1 MDHASAPISS
11 PPWISPARADAA
23 EGLPLLAVRQRSAAV
38 RHSRAHRHAR
48 GQLLGADEGLLSV
61 EAGDSRWVVPAG
73 HAVWIPPGVSH
84 AARSHG
90 PFAGWSLY
98 VVPAACAALPPAP
111 CVVCPSALLR
121 EGMARLAAWPA
132 TGPDARRQRL
142 EAVMFDEL
150 AALVPVAW
158 ELPMPSERRLRRI
171 AQALCDHPANG
182 RSLPEWARWA
192 GLSPRSVSRHFVA
205 ETGLSFTAW
214 RQRVRLMRALQ
225 WLAEGKP
232 VAVTAWDL
240 GYENPSA
247 FIALFR
253 RAFGMTPGQY
263 LAGQGAL
270 TQSA

>member
-1 MDHASAPISS
+1 M
-11 PPWISPARADAA
+11 
-23 EGLPLLAVRQRSAAV
+23 PLLAVRQRSAAV
-38 RHSRAHRHAR
+38 RHTRAHRHAR
-48 GQLLGADEGLLSV
+48 GQLLGTDSGLLSV
-61 EAGDSRWVVPAG
+61 EAGNSRWAVSAG

-84 AARSHG
+84 AVRSHG

-98 VVPAACAALPPAP
+98 VAPAACAALPSAP

-121 EGMARLAAWPA
+121 EGMARLAAWPS
-132 TGPDARRQRL
+132 TGADARLRRL

-150 AALVPVAW
+150 TDLAPVAW
-158 ELPMPSERRLRRI
+158 DLPMPTERRLRRI
-171 AQALCDHPANG
+171 AQALCDHPADG

-205 ETGLSFTAW
+205 QTGLSFTVW

-232 VAVTAWDL
+232 VTAVAWGL

-253 RAFGMTPGQY
+253 RAFGVTPGQY
-263 LAGQGAL
+263 LAGRDVL
-270 TQSA
+270 THSV

>member
-98 VVPAACAALPPAP
+98 VVPAACGLRGAAAGAVRRLPFGLAARGDGA
-111 CVVCPSALLR
+111 S
-121 EGMARLAAWPA
+121 GRLASDRARCAPA
-132 TGPDARRQRL
+132 TPGGGD
-142 EAVMFDEL
+142 
-150 AALVPVAW
+150 
-158 ELPMPSERRLRRI
+158 
-171 AQALCDHPANG
+171 
-182 RSLPEWARWA
+182 
-192 GLSPRSVSRHFVA
+192 
-205 ETGLSFTAW
+205 
-214 RQRVRLMRALQ
+214 VR
-225 WLAEGKP
+225 
-232 VAVTAWDL
+232 
-240 GYENPSA
+240 
-247 FIALFR
+247 
-253 RAFGMTPGQY
+253 
-263 LAGQGAL
+263 
-270 TQSA
+270 

>member
-1 MDHASAPISS
+1 
-11 PPWISPARADAA
+11 
-23 EGLPLLAVRQRSAAV
+23 
-38 RHSRAHRHAR
+38 
-48 GQLLGADEGLLSV
+48 
-61 EAGDSRWVVPAG
+61 
-73 HAVWIPPGVSH
+73 
-84 AARSHG
+84 
-90 PFAGWSLY
+90 
-98 VVPAACAALPPAP
+98 
-111 CVVCPSALLR
+111 
-121 EGMARLAAWPA
+121 
-132 TGPDARRQRL
+132 
-142 EAVMFDEL
+142 MFDEL
-150 AALVPVAW
+150 AALAPVAW

-182 RSLPEWARWA
+182 RSLPEWARRA